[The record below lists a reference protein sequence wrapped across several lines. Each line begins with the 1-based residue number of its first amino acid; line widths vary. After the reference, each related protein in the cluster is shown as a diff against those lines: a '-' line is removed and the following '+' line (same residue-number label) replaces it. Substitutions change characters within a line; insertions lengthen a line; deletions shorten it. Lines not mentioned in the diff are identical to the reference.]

1 MEKVELQVF
10 SNGLQKSLVTFQ
22 TMYGCASLLI
32 PMHSGLDEKGYFTIR
47 EIPETI
53 KRYQDLKTQLSI
65 VDIKDAESIIEEAN
79 EKILEIETKI
89 EEEVYEAVKIL
100 LLEMDEKAKEVIK
113 EILSKY

>member
-1 MEKVELQVF
+1 MEKIELQVF
-10 SNGLQKSLVTFQ
+10 SNGLQKSLITFQ

-32 PMHSGLDEKGYFTIR
+32 TMHSGGDGKGYFTIKD
-47 EIPETI
+47 IPESI
-53 KRYQDLKTQLSI
+53 KRYQDLKMQLCL

-89 EEEVYEAVKIL
+89 EEEVYDAMKVL
-100 LLEMDEKAKEVIK
+100 LLEMDEKAKKVIE